1 MSEITRLVDTS
12 ILVDFLRGSETA
24 KAWLNGFQQGELA
37 ISVVTAAELITGCHN
52 RREQK
57 LVEKEIALYPM
68 LWVSSAISAAAWDWY
83 RQYHLGD
90 GVGFLDCLI
99 GASAYEHGITISTLN
114 DKHFRPFP
122 KLQVERP
129 YR

>member
-1 MSEITRLVDTS
+1 MPDITRLVDTS
-12 ILVDFLRGSETA
+12 ILIDFLRGSETA
-24 KAWLNGFQQGELA
+24 KIWLDNFQHDELA
-37 ISVVTAAELITGCHN
+37 ISVVTAAELIAGCHN

-57 LVEKEIALYPM
+57 LVEKDLAIYPI
-68 LWVSSAISAAAWDWY
+68 LWVSSAVSATAWNWY
-83 RQYHLGD
+83 RQYRLSD

-99 GASAYEHGITISTLN
+99 GASAYEHGIISTLN

-129 YR
+129 Y